1 MKAGRRIPQV
11 LAVVGAQYGSEGK
24 GAVVKQI
31 ADWFPVHVRTGG
43 PNAGHSLFHLGRVWK
58 MRSVPC
64 GWVNPNATLVIGAGA
79 IVNPEVLRREIDEIK
94 TVDPSIEDRI
104 YIDARAWCV
113 IPADMRTEV
122 DGGMQASIGSTLE
135 GVGAARIRRLA
146 RKEDT
151 SMWAL
156 ADHHRLAHMVVR
168 DTSALLNVWRNS
180 GVKILLEGTQGL
192 GLSLTHG
199 EWPFVTS
206 HDTTPAQLAAD
217 AGIPTRGMAT
227 LLVFRTFP
235 IRVAG
240 NSGPLLGEIT
250 WEDLSK
256 RMGRPVTEKTTVTGR
271 TRRVG
276 MFNPAALEA
285 ARRLTGARYGAM
297 TFADYLDPGVEGQTR
312 VWPALKD
319 SGPVYKF
326 LRSVERRN
334 FEIVMVGTGGPEFNF
349 IHRVARPTWL
359 GPLLSGSL
367 DSERD

>member
-1 MKAGRRIPQV
+1 MKIDRRVPQV

-24 GAVVKQI
+24 GAVIKQI

-43 PNAGHSLFHLGRVWK
+43 PNAGHSLFHAGRVWK

-64 GWVNPNATLVIGAGA
+64 GWVNASATLVIGAGA
-79 IVNPEVLRREIDEIK
+79 IVNPEVLRAEIDEIK
-94 TVDPSIEDRI
+94 THDPGVEDRI

-113 IPADMRTEV
+113 VPADIEV
-122 DGGMQASIGSTLE
+122 ETDIGLRSSIGSTLE
-135 GVGAARIRRLA
+135 GVGSARVRRIL

-156 ADHHRLAHMVVR
+156 ADHHRLAHMVIR
-168 DTSALLNVWRNS
+168 DTGSLLQKWRQS
-180 GVKILLEGTQGL
+180 GVRVLLEGTQGI

-206 HDTTPAQLAAD
+206 HDTSPAQLAAD
-217 AGIPTRGMAT
+217 AGIPCRGIET
-227 LLVFRTFP
+227 LLVFRTYP

-250 WEDLSK
+250 WEQLSQTL
-256 RMGRPVTEKTTVTGR
+256 GRTLQERTTVTGR
-271 TRRVG
+271 VRRVG
-276 MFNPAALEA
+276 MFNQAALDR

-297 TFADYLDPGVEGQTR
+297 TFADYLDPSVEGATR

-319 SGPVYKF
+319 SGPVKKF
-326 LRSVERRN
+326 LQTVERRN

-349 IHRVARPTWL
+349 INRVPRSTWL
-359 GPLLSGSL
+359 GSL
-367 DSERD
+367 NTGAIES